1 MATPLDILVTGGT
14 GYIGQHL
21 IPLLISREHRVRV
34 LAREGSLSR
43 VPNGATPVV
52 GDALNAESV
61 GAALRPGDTV
71 VHLVGTPHP
80 SPTKADQ
87 FDRIDLMS
95 IRCTVEAAK
104 RVAISHLVY
113 VSVAQPAPVMA
124 HYLWVRSL
132 GEAMIREAALTASI
146 VRPWYILGPGH
157 WWPKM
162 IMPIYKLAEMIP
174 LMRAS
179 AERLGL
185 VTIEQF
191 VTAMAREA
199 ENPPPRGHRRIIE
212 VPAIRRARLRA
223 GNGPNS

>member
-87 FDRIDLMS
+87 FDRVDLMS

-124 HYLWVRSL
+124 HY
-132 GEAMIREAALTASI
+132 GEKDPGVNKVIPDTEAAMKKYNKT
-146 VRPWYILGPGH
+146 YDY
-157 WWPKM
+157 K
-162 IMPIYKLAEMIP
+162 IYSGAQHAFNNDANP
-174 LMRAS
+174 ARYS
-179 AERLGL
+179 AEAS
-185 VTIEQF
+185 Q
-191 VTAMAREA
+191 EA
-199 ENPPPRGHRRIIE
+199 WVKTLDFFKKNLKG
-212 VPAIRRARLRA
+212 
-223 GNGPNS
+223 

>member
-1 MATPLDILVTGGT
+1 MPTPLDILVTGGT

-21 IPLLISREHRVRV
+21 IPLLISRGHRVRA
-34 LAREGSLSR
+34 LARASSLSR
-43 VPNGATPVV
+43 VPTGAATVA
-52 GDALNAESV
+52 GDALNADSIA
-61 GAALRPGDTV
+61 GALWPGDTV
-71 VHLVGTPHP
+71 IHLVGTPHP

-95 IRCTVEAAK
+95 IRCTVAAAK
-104 RVAISHLVY
+104 RVNISHLVY

-132 GEAMIREAALTASI
+132 GETMIREAGLTASI
-146 VRPWYILGPGH
+146 VRPWYVLGPGH

-162 IMPIYKLAEMIP
+162 IMPFYKLAEMIP
-174 LMRAS
+174 ATRAT

-191 VTAMAREA
+191 VTAMVREA
-199 ENPPPRGHRRIIE
+199 ENAPTRGQRRMVD
-212 VPAIRRARLRA
+212 VPAIRRARL
-223 GNGPNS
+223 